1 MRLHI
6 FFFSNSDRD
15 FYSENNNVSQ
25 VYTYIPKIHK
35 KKRKKTLLSSMFQFA
50 LNIGGIFAQ
59 SHMLLFVIC
68 FSSYLNLVITFS
80 PVNRDIKMA
89 PPCKR
94 YRKVYTWQVSSI
106 IIINIAEFATL
117 GVCRSLRHTGE

>member
-1 MRLHI
+1 
-6 FFFSNSDRD
+6 
-15 FYSENNNVSQ
+15 
-25 VYTYIPKIHK
+25 
-35 KKRKKTLLSSMFQFA
+35 MFHFA

-80 PVNRDIKMA
+80 PVNRDIKMT

-106 IIINIAEFATL
+106 RHIINIAEFATL
-117 GVCRSLRHTGE
+117 GGCRSLRHTGE